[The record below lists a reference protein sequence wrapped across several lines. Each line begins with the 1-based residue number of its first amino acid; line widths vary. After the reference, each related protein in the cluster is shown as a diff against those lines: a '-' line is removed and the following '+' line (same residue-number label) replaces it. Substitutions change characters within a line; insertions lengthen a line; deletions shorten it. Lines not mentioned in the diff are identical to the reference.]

1 MKILKIPLPLIP
13 APRHAPG
20 FPTRSGK
27 RVLDA
32 AIQRYDFVVFSNIDL
47 IQAQVI
53 GLSMENLTDNYDVA
67 VIGGGHAGCEAALA
81 CARMGC
87 RTILFNINLDSIAL
101 MSCNPAIGGLA
112 KGQLVK
118 EIDALGGEMGK
129 VTDKTA
135 VHFRMLNASKGPAVH
150 SSRMQCD
157 KQLYRL
163 TMKAV
168 VENQPNLYIRQAMI
182 ESLVIEDGT
191 VIGVLDQSEHF
202 YGAKKVVITTGTF
215 LNGLVH
221 VGASQIPSGRAGE
234 LASIGLAKNL
244 KNLGF
249 DIGRM
254 KTGTPPRLCASS
266 IDFSRLERQDSDP
279 SPQPFSFTTKAL
291 RTERLPSYFSATSA
305 ETHRVIRENIQH
317 SPLYS
322 GIIKGVSARYCP
334 SLEDKVMRFSERES
348 HPVVLEHEGLD
359 TQEVYAKGL
368 GNCLPLEL
376 QYKIVRSVKG
386 LEQAQIMRP
395 AYAIEYDFVQPTQLK
410 PTLETKLVDGL
421 YLAGQINGTSGY
433 EEAAAQGLWAGINAA
448 CAVQGAPAFILDR
461 SEAYMA
467 VMIDDLV
474 TRGVDEP
481 YRMFT
486 SRAEYRLILRE
497 DNATI
502 RLMGKGC
509 ELGLIERA
517 HYLELHDK
525 IKKIE
530 QGIEHLKA
538 SSINPTPEINEA
550 LAKIPSPP
558 LNNHSTLHGLL
569 KRHEI
574 SYDNLTGFPG
584 WEPQDDSFVKQQ
596 IEIETKYE
604 GYIKRQFDAVKKLKD
619 QEKKKIPPDFDY
631 NCVPGLSNELKAKLT
646 KIAPQ
651 TLGQME
657 RIIGMT
663 EGAISAVL
671 IMMKKQELS
680 KDC

>member
-1 MKILKIPLPLIP
+1 MPNNLI
-13 APRHAPG
+13 
-20 FPTRSGK
+20 
-27 RVLDA
+27 
-32 AIQRYDFVVFSNIDL
+32 
-47 IQAQVI
+47 
-53 GLSMENLTDNYDVA
+53 DNYDVA

-81 CARMGC
+81 CARMGG

-135 VHFRMLNASKGPAVH
+135 VHFRMLNVSKGPAVH

-168 VENQPNLYIRQAMI
+168 VENQQNLHIRQAMV
-182 ESLVIEDGT
+182 ESLVIENGM
-191 VIGVLDQSEHF
+191 IKGVLDQSGHF
-202 YGAKKVVITTGTF
+202 YGAKKVIITTGTF

-221 VGASQIPSGRAGE
+221 VGASQTPSGRAGE
-234 LASIGLAKNL
+234 LASIGLAQNL
-244 KNLGF
+244 KQLGF

-254 KTGTPPRLCASS
+254 KTGTPPRLRASS

-279 SPQPFSFTTKAL
+279 EPQPFSFTTRTL
-291 RTERLPSYFSATSA
+291 RPERLPSYFAATSA
-305 ETHRVIRENIQH
+305 ETHRVIRENIQF

-322 GIIKGVSARYCP
+322 GVIKGVSARYCP
-334 SLEDKVMRFSERES
+334 SLEDKVMRFGERES

-376 QYKIVRSVKG
+376 QYQIVRSVKG
-386 LEQAQIMRP
+386 LEHAQIMRP

-410 PTLETKLVDGL
+410 PTLETKLVAGL

-433 EEAAAQGLWAGINAA
+433 EEAAAQGLWAGINASL
-448 CAVQGAPAFILDR
+448 AVQGAPAFILDR

-497 DNATI
+497 DNAVI

-509 ELGLIERA
+509 ELGLVDQVQ
-517 HYLELHDK
+517 YLALQDK

-538 SSINPTPEINEA
+538 SPIKPTAATNEQ
-550 LAKIPSPP
+550 LAKLNTPP
-558 LNNHSTLHGLL
+558 LNNHTTLYGLL
-569 KRHEI
+569 KRYEL
-574 SYDNLTGFPG
+574 SYDNLAGFPG
-584 WEPQDDSFVKQQ
+584 WEPQTDTFVKQQ

-631 NCVPGLSNELKAKLT
+631 STVPGLSNELQVKLIR
-646 KIAPQ
+646 IAPA
-651 TLGQME
+651 TIGQME
-657 RIIGMT
+657 RIPGMT

-680 KDC
+680 GC

>member
-1 MKILKIPLPLIP
+1 MI
-13 APRHAPG
+13 
-20 FPTRSGK
+20 
-27 RVLDA
+27 
-32 AIQRYDFVVFSNIDL
+32 
-47 IQAQVI
+47 
-53 GLSMENLTDNYDVA
+53 DNYDVL

-81 CARMGC
+81 SARMGC

-168 VENQPNLYIRQAMI
+168 VENQQNLNIRQAMV

-191 VIGVLDQSEHF
+191 IKGVLDQSGYF
-202 YGAKKVVITTGTF
+202 YGAKKVIITTGTF

-221 VGASQIPSGRAGE
+221 IGTSQTPSGRAGE
-234 LASIGLAKNL
+234 LASIGLANNL
-244 KNLGF
+244 KQLGF

-254 KTGTPPRLCASS
+254 KTGTPPRLRATS
-266 IDFSRLERQDSDP
+266 IYFSRLERQDSDP
-279 SPQPFSFTTKAL
+279 DPQPFSFTTSAL
-291 RTERLPSYFSATSA
+291 RPERLPSYFSATSA

-322 GIIKGVSARYCP
+322 GVIKGVSARYCP
-334 SLEDKVMRFSERES
+334 SLEDKVMRFGERES
-348 HPVVLEHEGLD
+348 HPVVLEHEGLE

-376 QYKIVRSVKG
+376 QYQIVRSVKG

-410 PTLETKLVDGL
+410 PTLETKLVAGL

-448 CAVQGAPAFILDR
+448 KAVQGAPPFILDR

-497 DNATI
+497 DNAVI

-509 ELGLIERA
+509 ELGLIDRE
-517 HYLELHDK
+517 HYLSLQDK
-525 IKKIE
+525 IHQIE
-530 QGIEHLKA
+530 KGIERLKA
-538 SSINPTPEINEA
+538 SSINPTPEINET

-574 SYDNLTGFPG
+574 SYDNLAGFPG
-584 WEPQDDSFVKQQ
+584 WEPQNDSFVKKQ

-631 NCVPGLSNELKAKLT
+631 SSVPGLSNELKAKLI
-646 KIAPQ
+646 KVAPQ

-671 IMMKKQELS
+671 IMMKKDEFT
-680 KDC
+680 KDPKKEKS

>member
-1 MKILKIPLPLIP
+1 ML
-13 APRHAPG
+13 
-20 FPTRSGK
+20 
-27 RVLDA
+27 
-32 AIQRYDFVVFSNIDL
+32 NN
-47 IQAQVI
+47 
-53 GLSMENLTDNYDVA
+53 LSDNYDVA

-81 CARMGC
+81 CARMGG

-168 VENQPNLYIRQAMI
+168 VENQQNLHIRQAMV
-182 ESLVIEDGT
+182 ESLVVENGMIK
-191 VIGVLDQSEHF
+191 GVLDQSGHF
-202 YGAKKVVITTGTF
+202 YGAKKVIITTGTF

-221 VGASQIPSGRAGE
+221 VGASQTPSGRAGE
-234 LASIGLAKNL
+234 LASIGLAQNL
-244 KNLGF
+244 KQLGF

-254 KTGTPPRLCASS
+254 KTGTPPRLRASS

-279 SPQPFSFTTKAL
+279 EPQPFSFTTRTL
-291 RTERLPSYFSATSA
+291 RPERLPSYFAATSA
-305 ETHRVIRENIQH
+305 ETHRVIRENIQF

-322 GIIKGVSARYCP
+322 GVIKGVSARYCP
-334 SLEDKVMRFSERES
+334 SLEDKVMRFGERES

-376 QYKIVRSVKG
+376 QYQIVRSVKG
-386 LEQAQIMRP
+386 LEHAQIMRP
-395 AYAIEYDFVQPTQLK
+395 AYAIEYDFVQPTQLN
-410 PTLETKLVDGL
+410 PTLETKLVAGL

-433 EEAAAQGLWAGINAA
+433 EEAAAQGLWAGINASR
-448 CAVQGAPAFILDR
+448 AVQGAPAFILDR

-497 DNATI
+497 DNAVI

-509 ELGLIERA
+509 ELGLVDQAE
-517 HYLELHDK
+517 YLALQDK

-538 SSINPTPEINEA
+538 SPIKPTAETNEQ
-550 LAKIPSPP
+550 LAKLNTPP
-558 LNNHSTLHGLL
+558 LNNHTTLYGLL
-569 KRHEI
+569 KRYEL
-574 SYDNLTGFPG
+574 SYDNLAGFPG
-584 WEPQDDSFVKQQ
+584 WEPQTDTFVKQQ

-604 GYIKRQFDAVKKLKD
+604 GYIKRQFDAVKKLKE

-631 NCVPGLSNELKAKLT
+631 STVPGLSNELQVKLIR
-646 KIAPQ
+646 IAPA
-651 TLGQME
+651 TIGQME
-657 RIIGMT
+657 RIPGMT

-680 KDC
+680 GC

>member
-1 MKILKIPLPLIP
+1 MSDSYDIL
-13 APRHAPG
+13 
-20 FPTRSGK
+20 
-27 RVLDA
+27 
-32 AIQRYDFVVFSNIDL
+32 
-47 IQAQVI
+47 
-53 GLSMENLTDNYDVA
+53 

-81 CARMGC
+81 AARMGL
-87 RTILFNINLDSIAL
+87 RTLLFNINLDSIAL

-135 VHFRMLNASKGPAVH
+135 VHFRLLNASKGPAVQ

-168 VENQPNLYIRQAMI
+168 VENQPNLHIRQAMV
-182 ESLVIEDGT
+182 ESLVIEGGR
-191 VIGVLDQSEHF
+191 VAGALDSSGFF
-202 YGAKKVVITTGTF
+202 YAAKKVIITTGTF

-221 VGASQIPSGRAGE
+221 IGTSQTPSGRAGE
-234 LASIGLAKNL
+234 LASVGLANQL
-244 KNLGF
+244 KTLGF
-249 DIGRM
+249 EVGRM
-254 KTGTPPRLCASS
+254 KTGTPPRLRASS
-266 IDFSRLERQDSDP
+266 IDFSCLERQDSDP
-279 SPQPFSFTTKAL
+279 APEPFSFTTKAL
-291 RTERLPSYFSATSA
+291 RPERLPSYFAATSA
-305 ETHRVIRENIQH
+305 ETHHVIRDNIQH

-322 GIIKGVSARYCP
+322 GAIKGIGARYCP
-334 SLEDKVMRFSERES
+334 SLEDKVMRFADRQS

-368 GNCLPLEL
+368 GNSLPLEL
-376 QYKIVRSVKG
+376 QYQIVHSVRG
-386 LEQAQIMRP
+386 LEKAEIMRP
-395 AYAIEYDFVQPTQLK
+395 AYAIEYDFIQPSQLQL
-410 PTLETKLVDGL
+410 TLETKLISGL

-448 CAVQGAPAFILDR
+448 RSLQGAPPFILDR

-497 DNATI
+497 DNAVI

-509 ELGLIERA
+509 ELGLIDRA
-517 HYLELHDK
+517 HYLDLQDK
-525 IKKIE
+525 MKRIE
-530 QGIEHLKA
+530 QGIVHLK
-538 SSINPTPEINEA
+538 SVSVKPSPEINEVLIQKQSA
-550 LAKIPSPP
+550 P
-558 LNNHSTLHGLL
+558 LTQATNLYGLL
-569 KRHEI
+569 KRYEI
-574 SYDNLTGFPG
+574 AYDDLKGVPG
-584 WEPQDDSFVKQQ
+584 WEPQDDPFIKKQ

-604 GYIKRQFDAVKKLKD
+604 GYIKRQFEATKKLKD
-619 QEKKKIPPDFDY
+619 QEKKKIPPNFDY
-631 NCVPGLSNELKAKLT
+631 SAVPGLSNELRAKLT
-646 KIAPQ
+646 RVAPA
-651 TLGQME
+651 TIGQME
-657 RIIGMT
+657 RIPGMT

-671 IMMKKQELS
+671 IMMKKQELMTNGR
-680 KDC
+680 

>member
-1 MKILKIPLPLIP
+1 LPDNLI
-13 APRHAPG
+13 
-20 FPTRSGK
+20 
-27 RVLDA
+27 
-32 AIQRYDFVVFSNIDL
+32 
-47 IQAQVI
+47 
-53 GLSMENLTDNYDVA
+53 DNYDVL

-81 CARMGC
+81 SARMGC

-118 EIDALGGEMGK
+118 EIDVLGGEMGK

-163 TMKAV
+163 TMKTV
-168 VENQPNLYIRQAMI
+168 VENQQNLNIRQAMV
-182 ESLVIEDGT
+182 ESLVIENGT
-191 VIGVLDQSEHF
+191 IKGVLDQSGYF
-202 YGAKKVVITTGTF
+202 YGAKKVIITTGTF

-221 VGASQIPSGRAGE
+221 IGASQTPSGRAGE
-234 LASIGLAKNL
+234 LASIGLANNL
-244 KNLGF
+244 KGLGF

-254 KTGTPPRLCASS
+254 KTGTPPRLRASS

-279 SPQPFSFTTKAL
+279 DPQPFSFTTSAL
-291 RTERLPSYFSATSA
+291 RPERLPSYFSATSA
-305 ETHRVIRENIQH
+305 ETHRVIRENIQY

-322 GIIKGVSARYCP
+322 GVIKGVSARYCP
-334 SLEDKVMRFSERES
+334 SLEDKVMRFGERES
-348 HPVVLEHEGLD
+348 HPVVLEHEGLE

-376 QYKIVRSVKG
+376 QYQIVRSVKG

-410 PTLETKLVDGL
+410 PTLETKLVQGL

-448 CAVQGAPAFILDR
+448 RAVQGAPAFILDR

-497 DNATI
+497 DNAVI

-509 ELGLIERA
+509 ELGLIESE
-517 HYLELHDK
+517 HYLSLQDK
-525 IKKIE
+525 MRQIEKGIKRL
-530 QGIEHLKA
+530 QA
-538 SSINPTPEINEA
+538 SPINPTPEINET

-558 LNNHSTLHGLL
+558 LNNHTTLYGLL

-574 SYDNLTGFPG
+574 SYDNLAGFPG
-584 WEPQDDSFVKQQ
+584 WEPENDSFVKKQ

-631 NCVPGLSNELKAKLT
+631 HAVPGLSNELKAKLI
-646 KIAPQ
+646 KVAPQ

-671 IMMKKQELS
+671 IMMKKQVLQGS
-680 KDC
+680 

>member
-1 MKILKIPLPLIP
+1 LI
-13 APRHAPG
+13 
-20 FPTRSGK
+20 
-27 RVLDA
+27 
-32 AIQRYDFVVFSNIDL
+32 
-47 IQAQVI
+47 
-53 GLSMENLTDNYDVA
+53 DNYDVL

-81 CARMGC
+81 SARMGC

-168 VENQPNLYIRQAMI
+168 VENQQNLNIRQAMV
-182 ESLVIEDGT
+182 ESLVIENGT
-191 VIGVLDQSEHF
+191 IKGVLDQSGYF
-202 YGAKKVVITTGTF
+202 YGTKKVIITTGTF
-215 LNGLVH
+215 LNGLVYI
-221 VGASQIPSGRAGE
+221 GASQKRSGRAGE
-234 LASIGLAKNL
+234 LASIGLANNL
-244 KNLGF
+244 KGLGF

-254 KTGTPPRLCASS
+254 KTGTPPRLRASS

-279 SPQPFSFTTKAL
+279 DPQPFSFTTSVL
-291 RTERLPSYFSATSA
+291 RPERLPSYFSATSA

-322 GIIKGVSARYCP
+322 GVIKGVSARYCP
-334 SLEDKVMRFSERES
+334 SLEDKVMRFGERES

-410 PTLETKLVDGL
+410 PTLETKLVAGL

-448 CAVQGAPAFILDR
+448 RAIQGAPPFILDR

-497 DNATI
+497 DNAVI

-509 ELGLIERA
+509 ELGLIDRE
-517 HYLELHDK
+517 HYLSLQNK
-525 IKKIE
+525 ILQIE
-530 QGIEHLKA
+530 QGIARLKA
-538 SSINPTPEINEA
+538 ASINPTPEINET

-558 LNNHSTLHGLL
+558 LNNHTTLYGLL
-569 KRHEI
+569 KRYEI
-574 SYDNLTGFPG
+574 SYDKLAGFPG
-584 WEPQDDSFVKQQ
+584 WEPENDFFVKQQ

-619 QEKKKIPPDFDY
+619 QEKKKIPSDFDY
-631 NCVPGLSNELKAKLT
+631 NSVPGLSNELKAKLI
-646 KIAPQ
+646 KVAPQ

-671 IMMKKQELS
+671 IMMKKHEL
-680 KDC
+680 KGC

>member
-1 MKILKIPLPLIP
+1 MP
-13 APRHAPG
+13 
-20 FPTRSGK
+20 S
-27 RVLDA
+27 
-32 AIQRYDFVVFSNIDL
+32 
-47 IQAQVI
+47 
-53 GLSMENLTDNYDVA
+53 LTDNYDVA

-87 RTILFNINLDSIAL
+87 STIMFNINLDSIAL

-182 ESLVIEDGT
+182 EKLVIEDGR

-202 YGAKKVVITTGTF
+202 YGVKKVIITTGTF

-221 VGASQIPSGRAGE
+221 VGASQTPSGRAGE
-234 LASIGLAKNL
+234 LASIGLANHL
-244 KNLGF
+244 KELGF

-254 KTGTPPRLCASS
+254 KTGTPPRLRASS

-279 SPQPFSFTTKAL
+279 APQPFSFTTEKL

-305 ETHRVIRENIQH
+305 ETHRVIRENIQY

-334 SLEDKVMRFSERES
+334 SLEDKVMRFGDRQN

-376 QYKIVRSVKG
+376 QYKIVSSVKG
-386 LEQAQIMRP
+386 LEEAQIMRP
-395 AYAIEYDFVQPTQLK
+395 AYAIEYDFIQPTQLK
-410 PTLETKLVDGL
+410 PTLETKLIDGL

-461 SEAYMA
+461 SEAYIA

-509 ELGLIERA
+509 EIGLIGKE
-517 HYLELHDK
+517 HYLSLQEK
-525 IKKIE
+525 VRQIE
-530 QGIEHLKA
+530 KDIEHLK
-538 SSINPTPEINEA
+538 SVPVKPTAETNDK
-550 LAKIPSPP
+550 LTRLNSPP
-558 LNNHSTLHGLL
+558 LSNHTTLHGLL
-569 KRHEI
+569 KRHEL
-574 SYDNLTGFPG
+574 SYDNLSVFEG
-584 WEPQDDSFVKQQ
+584 WEPQEDSFVKQQ

-604 GYIKRQFDAVKKLKD
+604 GYIKRQFDAVKKLKE
-619 QEKKKIPPDFDY
+619 QEKKKIPQDFDY
-631 NCVPGLSNELKAKLT
+631 NTVPGLSNELKAKLT
-646 KIAPQ
+646 KVAPQ

-657 RIIGMT
+657 RIPGMT

-671 IMMKKQELS
+671 IMMKKQELTDHLKKEFS
-680 KDC
+680 N